1 MSSSSHQALPSLLQ
15 RTLRLLLLRSPL
27 SQAAKEV
34 LREGGVNKLHKPR
47 DLVALGVEVQ
57 QDHVLVAIRPD
68 DRVRLAAA
76 PDGDG
81 VGGVV
86 LDDGLDRWR
95 EVLEERHDAAEVRA
109 ELGVGLLGAVE
120 GAWVGVSVSGLGWEG
135 DEGGFKAY
143 TRGRLGKWWGLILGT
158 IWWMQSSVRQ
168 AMIRSM
174 SHAPKALIASM
185 ATSRRFDM
193 AMVSAWLCAYECML
207 SWFARQILDLANIRP
222 ALVCQ
227 YYETQDGGLST
238 IQDDGARPPDCN

>member
-1 MSSSSHQALPSLLQ
+1 MVAIHPALLLAYQPSIGKQNLSDNLSSHLSGHLTSTPNPKVSSSSHQALPSLLQ

-109 ELGVGLLGAVE
+109 EFGVGLLGAVE
-120 GAWVGVSVSGLGWEG
+120 GAWVGVSGLGWEG

-143 TRGRLGKWWGLILGT
+143 TRGRLGRW
-158 IWWMQSSVRQ
+158 
-168 AMIRSM
+168 
-174 SHAPKALIASM
+174 
-185 ATSRRFDM
+185 
-193 AMVSAWLCAYECML
+193 
-207 SWFARQILDLANIRP
+207 
-222 ALVCQ
+222 
-227 YYETQDGGLST
+227 
-238 IQDDGARPPDCN
+238 